1 MTLLV
6 PCIFPCAV
14 LAVLGRVGVLD
25 THLQRKCIFRKGQGV
40 EVMIKPPHSSQR
52 VGGAVG
58 EKEGGCPSKKSQ
70 SVSGLDLKVF
80 CNQFYWSSIG
90 LWRKHDV

>member
-14 LAVLGRVGVLD
+14 LAVQGRVGVLD

-40 EVMIKPPHSSQR
+40 AVMIKPPQSSRGRGQR
-52 VGGAVG
+52 EGR
-58 EKEGGCPSKKSQ
+58 KEVVLPKSDK
-70 SVSGLDLKVF
+70 VSGLDLQVF
-80 CNQFYWSSIG
+80 CNQFYWSS
-90 LWRKHDV
+90 